1 MSLLFR
7 KTKGFTLGELMTGLA
22 VALILTATTV
32 PTYTA
37 VVHRSEISSTVN
49 AFVGELQFARSEALK
64 RGSTVSLCPT
74 VDGSSCSTVASPWSP
89 SVSSGY
95 LVFVDANGNGAIEAG
110 EALLKRFSNNFDA
123 VSIAVINPAPD
134 PKFFAFS
141 RKGLLTST
149 EAALQFGVDDIA
161 ERCMT
166 LSLTGRSTLSS
177 GGCP

>member
-1 MSLLFR
+1 MLPTLGNA
-7 KTKGFTLGELMTGLA
+7 KGFTLGELMTGLA

-37 VVHRSEISSTVN
+37 VVHRNEISSTVN

-74 VDGSSCSTVASPWSP
+74 VDGSSCSAVASPWSP
-89 SVSSGY
+89 SASTGY
-95 LVFVDANGNGAIEAG
+95 LVFVDGNGNGTIDAG
-110 EALLKRFSNNFDA
+110 DTLLKRFSTNFDA
-123 VSIAVINPAPD
+123 ISVALTNPEPD
-134 PKFFAFS
+134 PKFVAFS

-149 EAALQFGVDDIA
+149 EAAFQFGVDDNA

-166 LSLTGRSTLSS
+166 LSLTGRSTLNS
-177 GGCP
+177 GECP